1 MSEGQDQAPP
11 ESGFVVTILPS
22 GDRVRGEAG
31 QSLFAALRAGGVPVG
46 SACRG
51 EGVCG
56 RCALWVEPAS
66 PLPPP
71 TAAEGAALI
80 AARAKDGQ
88 RLACQLYPQGALTAR
103 ASYW

>member
-1 MSEGQDQAPP
+1 MSEDQDQARRAP
-11 ESGFVVTILPS
+11 GFVVTILPS
-22 GDRVRGEAG
+22 GDLVRGEPG
-31 QSLFAALRAGGVPVG
+31 QSLFAAIRDGGVPIG

-56 RCALWVEPAS
+56 RCALWVESAA

-71 TAAEGAALI
+71 TAAERAALV

-88 RLACQLYPQGALTAR
+88 RLACQLFPEGPLTAR

>member
-1 MSEGQDQAPP
+1 MSEGQDQGSD
-11 ESGFVVTILPS
+11 ELGFVVMISPT
-22 GDRVRGEAG
+22 GGEVRGAPG
-31 QSLFAALRAGGVPVG
+31 QSLFHALRAGGVPVG

-56 RCALWVEPAS
+56 RCALWVEAEE

-71 TAAEGAALI
+71 TDAERAALL

-88 RLACQLYPQGALTAR
+88 RLSCLVHPRGRLTAR

>member
-1 MSEGQDQAPP
+1 M
-11 ESGFVVTILPS
+11 VTIQPS
-22 GDRVRGEAG
+22 GEQVRGEPG
-31 QSLFAALRAGGVPVG
+31 QSLFWALRAGGVPVG

-56 RCALWVEPAS
+56 RCALWVEADP

-71 TAAEGAALI
+71 SDAERAALS

-88 RLACQLYPQGALTAR
+88 RLSCLVYPSGALSAR